1 MFDSIFNFC
10 KENYFDII
18 GLLCSLSFLFRKVR
32 EIFFDLLAQ
41 IFSVKLYTKRYYDTA
56 FMTKCIKSA
65 KKIVRVVC
73 VRNER
78 VSQADVVDSIRE
90 FIENNKKGLVEIYAI
105 SPELEDCVLHQIMQT
120 LPNPPDNVTHM
131 REQIITYKG
140 NLKSMINRLNQ
151 NDKQRVFYYEYKA
164 LPLIHLCQ
172 FDCTIY
178 LGFQMFQRNENEN
191 ESLLKYA
198 IKMRIN
204 TKIGKL
210 HLKQLEDLKNNT
222 TLITKVDL
230 IN

>member
-1 MFDSIFNFC
+1 MFDNIIDYC
-10 KENYFDII
+10 KVNYFNII
-18 GLLCSLSFLFRKVR
+18 GLLISLSFVFRKVR
-32 EIFFDLLAQ
+32 EILFDLLAQ
-41 IFSVKLYTKRYYDTA
+41 IFSVRLHTKRYYDTA
-56 FMTKCIKSA
+56 FMTKHIKSA

-78 VSQADVVDSIRE
+78 VSQADVVESIRE

-105 SPELEDCVLHQIMQT
+105 SPELEDCVLQQIMQT

-131 REQIITYKG
+131 REQIMIYKG
-140 NLKSMINRLNQ
+140 NFKSMICRLNQ

-172 FDCTIY
+172 FDRTIY

-210 HLKQLEDLKNNT
+210 HLKQLEDLKNDI
-222 TLITKVDL
+222 TLITKIDL